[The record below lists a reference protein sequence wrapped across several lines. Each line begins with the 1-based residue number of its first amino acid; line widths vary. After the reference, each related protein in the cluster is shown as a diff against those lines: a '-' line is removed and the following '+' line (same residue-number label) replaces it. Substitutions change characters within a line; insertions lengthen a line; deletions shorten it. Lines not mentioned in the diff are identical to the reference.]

1 MKMEK
6 PLFLSVDI
14 DGNRRPSPS
23 GSNPDIGA
31 YENGLAKSPY
41 PDQVRDLV
49 AEELTQSVQADVG
62 SKQCIKYYALQCLLL
77 FK

>member
-1 MKMEK
+1 MIGAGSATFYEDGETT
-6 PLFLSVDI
+6 LLSVDI

-41 PDQVRDLV
+41 PDQVHLIGV
-49 AEELTQSVQADVG
+49 W
-62 SKQCIKYYALQCLLL
+62 
-77 FK
+77 